1 VLKTFDFNQLESDE
15 YKKLI
20 ESLKNY
26 PNGISDR
33 IMLANIILKK
43 EGIESEEV

>member
-1 VLKTFDFNQLESDE
+1 MKKVFDFNEIESDE

-20 ESLKNY
+20 ESLRSY

-43 EGIESEEV
+43 EGIESEDI